1 MTLHPIPGQL
11 GRQPQSWACQFV
23 GEGCTRHVL
32 QNMRPGPGGPGGP
45 GPGDP
50 VLLILRFHAGDG
62 HTGSGL
68 TQKFSEHHS
77 DTAWGI
83 P

>member
-62 HTGSGL
+62 HAGSGL
-68 TQKFSEHHS
+68 WTQK
-77 DTAWGI
+77 
-83 P
+83 